1 MFKKPQHEHRSTGIA
16 SGLEYREG
24 YAVGGRVGFSRG
36 GGPLLLRGPTTPLD
50 IKIASMGAGKSPAP
64 FMNLR
69 SPTVLRGEPKTGFTT
84 PDPRITAAG
93 SGNLPVPY
101 NPPLIARANI
111 PPITYKTNLPIPY
124 GGGINPS
131 AFNYNPAAGKFAAG
145 ALGITLGGA
154 GLADLMSPD
163 AILFPPSPEDDS
175 SLSAE
180 AKLLNAEREADIF
193 QKRQEKME
201 KERKERTEQKD
212 TKDTGTDTATDK
224 KDKVEQAIKAIN
236 SVDALTKTRY
246 EELDAELQSLR
257 EKQKEERRTVSL
269 LNILSA
275 ANDPNLKRGQSRIG
289 AGVGQLTEEAK
300 GEVAIK
306 QAQDESDIARK
317 YERAEKQ
324 IQREADRE
332 DYRLKKQIDV
342 EFGQEG
348 AQVQYMNFLLK
359 QMGVKPETE
368 AASDFIKEYIF
379 GKKGQ
384 RATLAAK
391 ILESATGFNV
401 LPGSFRT
408 LYGIPA
414 KKDENGDDLPI
425 DQDDVQAAMEYLDN
439 EILSFDVGSDKED
452 FTSITERVDQRDGG
466 RIGFANG
473 GDVNQKVSDSKIAPI
488 VMGYD
493 QLKAFLPDFIS
504 DRIVKLISSNPTAF
518 REFAEIETNKDV
530 DDFNEKYDVRLVLP
544 EREKMEEERV
554 NVASNVM
561 SNVTVPSAVAA
572 SPMTTPTQ
580 TSTGQLSPTETA
592 LLSPTEQAIK
602 MRS

>member
-1 MFKKPQHEHRSTGIA
+1 MSKVLQRSMFKKPQHEHRSTGIA
-16 SGLEYREG
+16 SGLKYRDG
-24 YAVGGRVGFSRG
+24 YAVGGRVGFFRG

-50 IKIASMGAGKSPAP
+50 VKIASMGAGKSPAP
-64 FMNLR
+64 FMNVR
-69 SPTVLRGEPKTGFTT
+69 GPAALRGEPKTSFTT
-84 PDPRITAAG
+84 IDPRITAAG

-101 NPPLIARANI
+101 NPML
-111 PPITYKTNLPIPY
+111 TNLPAVT
-124 GGGINPS
+124 GGGIRS
-131 AFNYNPAAGKFAAG
+131 APINYNPAAGRFAAG
-145 ALGITLGGA
+145 ALGIGFGGA
-154 GLADLMSPD
+154 GLADLMSSEP
-163 AILFPPSPEDDS
+163 IFFPPSPEDDS

-201 KERKERTEQKD
+201 KERKKRTEQKD
-212 TKDTGTDTATDK
+212 TDADTDTDTATDK

-236 SVDALTKTRY
+236 SADALAKTRY

-257 EKQKEERRTVSL
+257 EKQKDERRTVSL

-275 ANDPNLKRGQSRIG
+275 ANDPNLRQGQSRIG

-324 IQREADRE
+324 IQREAERD
-332 DYRLKKQIDV
+332 DYRFRKQIDV

-348 AQVQYMNFLLK
+348 AQVQYMNYLLR
-359 QMGVKPETE
+359 QLGIKPETE
-368 AASDFIKEYIF
+368 EAAKFIKEKIL

-384 RATLAAK
+384 QPELAME
-391 ILESATGFNV
+391 ILESATDLGQP
-401 LPGSFRT
+401 PGTFRM
-408 LYGIPA
+408 LFGITA
-414 KKDENGDDLPI
+414 KKDDDGNDLPLDNKDLEAALDYI
-425 DQDDVQAAMEYLDN
+425 DQLVFGIDLDQ
-439 EILSFDVGSDKED
+439 KED
-452 FTSITERVDQRDGG
+452 FTSILDRVDQRDGG

-473 GDVNQKVSDSKIAPI
+473 GNVNQKVSDSKIAPI

-572 SPMTTPTQ
+572 SPMTMPTQ

>member
-1 MFKKPQHEHRSTGIA
+1 MFKKLQHEHRSTGIA
-16 SGLEYREG
+16 SGLKYRDG

-36 GGPLLLRGPTTPLD
+36 GGPLLLRAPTTPLD
-50 IKIASMGAGKSPAP
+50 MKIASMGAGKSPAP
-64 FMNLR
+64 FMNVR
-69 SPTVLRGEPKTGFTT
+69 GPAALRGEPKTSFTT
-84 PDPRITAAG
+84 IDPRITAAG

-101 NPPLIARANI
+101 NPML
-111 PPITYKTNLPIPY
+111 TNLPAVT
-124 GGGINPS
+124 GGGIRS
-131 AFNYNPAAGKFAAG
+131 APINYNPAAGRFAAG
-145 ALGITLGGA
+145 ALGIGLGGA
-154 GLADLMSPD
+154 GLADLMSSEP
-163 AILFPPSPEDDS
+163 IFFPPSPEDDS

-201 KERKERTEQKD
+201 KERKKRTEQKD
-212 TKDTGTDTATDK
+212 TDADTGTDTATDK

-236 SVDALTKTRY
+236 SADALAKTRY

-257 EKQKEERRTVSL
+257 EKQKDERRTVSL

-289 AGVGQLTEEAK
+289 ASVGQLTEEAK

-342 EFGQEG
+342 DFGQEG

-473 GDVNQKVSDSKIAPI
+473 GNVNQKVSDSKTAPI

-572 SPMTTPTQ
+572 SPMTMPTQ